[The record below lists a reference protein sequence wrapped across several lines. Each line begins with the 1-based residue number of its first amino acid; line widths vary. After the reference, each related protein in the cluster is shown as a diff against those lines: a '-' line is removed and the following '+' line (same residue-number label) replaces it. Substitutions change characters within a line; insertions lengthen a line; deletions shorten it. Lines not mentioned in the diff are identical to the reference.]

1 MSYEK
6 LDARVLGRAGA
17 RIMTPEDVAKV
28 TGGESNRPT
37 STISRDPLGR
47 PRDTTQ
53 D

>member
-17 RIMTPEDVAKV
+17 RIITPEDVAKV
-28 TGGESNRPT
+28 TGGQNPRPT
-37 STISRDPLGR
+37 SSISRDALGR
-47 PRDTTQ
+47 PMDITQ